1 MDSNKKSNILK
12 LATLLCAAAACALR
26 FTYYAFGTDGRG
38 LLIPNHWSVFGL
50 WGICIAFAAVL
61 LVLGSSI
68 TARKVDAPQPASPLG
83 AAGSALLGA
92 ALLIAGLSSFGDFLM
107 TADLLIWALGL
118 CAGFSMLIIAFCRFT
133 GRKPYFLLHA
143 FLCLYI
149 TLRTVAM
156 YRQWS
161 SDPQLQD
168 YGFYL
173 TAHAAL
179 MLTAYHHAA
188 FDAGMGNHRALWLFS
203 LSTAF
208 LSGAALPRCQEPL
221 LMAAVIL
228 WTFTNLTVL
237 PVRKRRTRPQVQRE
251 AP

>member
-26 FTYYAFGTDGRG
+26 FAYYAFGTDGRG
-38 LLIPNHWSVFGL
+38 LLIPNHWSLFGL
-50 WGICIAFAAVL
+50 WGVCIGFAAVL

-143 FLCLYI
+143 TACLYI
-149 TLRTVAM
+149 TLRTVSV

-168 YGFYL
+168 YGFYIA
-173 TAHAAL
+173 AHAAL
-179 MLTAYHHAA
+179 MIASYHHAA
-188 FDAGMGNHRALWLFS
+188 FDAGLGNHRALWICS
-203 LSTAF
+203 LSAVF
-208 LSGAALPRCQEPL
+208 LSCAALPRCESWL
-221 LMAAVIL
+221 LMAAFAL
-228 WTFTNLTVL
+228 WAFTGLTVL
-237 PVRKRRTRPQVQRE
+237 PVRKRRIRPTAQVDE
-251 AP
+251 L

>member
-1 MDSNKKSNILK
+1 MNPNKKSNILK
-12 LATLLCAAAACALR
+12 FTTLICAASACALR
-26 FTYYAFGTDGRG
+26 ASLYAFGTDGRG
-38 LLIPNHWSVFGL
+38 LLTENHWSVLGL
-50 WGICIAFAAVL
+50 WGVCIVFAAAL
-61 LVLGSSI
+61 LLLGMGI
-68 TARKVDAPQPASPLG
+68 TSKGDGDRPADPVG
-83 AAGSALLGA
+83 AAGCFALGA
-92 ALLIAGLSSFGDFLM
+92 ALLVSSLRSFGDFSM
-107 TADLLIWALGL
+107 VVDWLIWVLGL
-118 CAGFSMLIIAFCRFT
+118 CAGGGLIAVGVCRFT
-133 GRKPYFLLHA
+133 GKKPYFLMHA
-143 FLCLYI
+143 FLCLYVA
-149 TLRTVAM
+149 LRTVAM

-188 FDAGMGNHRALWLFS
+188 FDTGMGNHRSLWLSS
-203 LSTAF
+203 LSTVF

-228 WTFTNLTVL
+228 WAFTNLTVL